1 MWTTLP
7 APSPA
12 VTQCI
17 VSLGRRLPSLGH
29 RETSCLSFSHTAAGL
44 TLGQISHDPMR
55 EIVAHTFNR
64 SLFRLPKERMIYTI
78 CSSLL
83 RLIRCLLT
91 SKWIETSGGE
101 LNL

>member
-1 MWTTLP
+1 MG
-7 APSPA
+7 S
-12 VTQCI
+12 
-17 VSLGRRLPSLGH
+17 SMLGH
-29 RETSCLSFSHTAAGL
+29 LRKWAAPWTSEGLSL
-44 TLGQISHDPMR
+44 ETLGQISHDPMR

-83 RLIRCLLT
+83 CLIRCLLT